1 MVNNEFVSDF
11 GLEVKYAPLGRSD
24 GQGNSVIDGYAS
36 LFGVPDQNGDVVEKG
51 AFQASLKKLKDAGR
65 SVKLLWQHDPAQPIG
80 VWDKVYEDD
89 IGLKVK
95 GRLITEVAKGA
106 EGAALMA
113 AGAIDGL
120 SIGYKTIR
128 SEKEG
133 AGRRLIE
140 LDPDARAILERAGGL
155 LPAKI
160 DPRRSGRHYLK
171 QDLPFD
177 VATFDARLRARHGP
191 LIAEYGLDEAAPGGG

>member
-1 MVNNEFVSDF
+1 MVNSDFVSDF

-51 AFQASLKKLKDAGR
+51 AFQTSLKRLKDAGR
-65 SVKLLWQHDPAQPIG
+65 SVKLLWQHDPTQPIG

-140 LDPDARAILERAGGL
+140 LDLWEVSLVTFPMLPEARAQASAPDPEAEIARAL
-155 LPAKI
+155 SEAL
-160 DPRRSGRHYLK
+160 
-171 QDLPFD
+171 
-177 VATFDARLRARHGP
+177 FDARSALS
-191 LIAEYGLDEAAPGGG
+191 